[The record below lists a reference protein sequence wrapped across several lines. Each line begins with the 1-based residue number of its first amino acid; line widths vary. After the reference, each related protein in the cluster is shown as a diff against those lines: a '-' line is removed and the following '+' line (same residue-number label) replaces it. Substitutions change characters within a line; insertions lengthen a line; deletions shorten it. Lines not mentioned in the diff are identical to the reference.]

1 MRMIVYF
8 ILLVFLIGCASSS
21 VQENLIKSMAELDE
35 VYIPALVFSNLLRQR
50 ETELAFERFKEKWD
64 KFYNKYHAV
73 EIKYGVD
80 ITDNYWSGD
89 FERANAHV
97 LSAEGFV
104 EQGHLFFT
112 HESLEGV
119 RKILSELRQRNG
131 MVYFLDGMIE
141 FHGYMD
147 EIILYLRG
155 KDEIRDRDLK
165 ELRALFK
172 KLQTSWAKVAQIE
185 VDPDVFCF
193 EADKIKAIE
202 ERVKIQEKRIAA
214 FAASFSSGD
223 SNRIFQSAQDLK
235 PNFIVLYKAFGDFQ
249 PIFDQ
254 VIEERRKREAEEKE

>member
-1 MRMIVYF
+1 
-8 ILLVFLIGCASSS
+8 
-21 VQENLIKSMAELDE
+21 
-35 VYIPALVFSNLLRQR
+35 
-50 ETELAFERFKEKWD
+50 
-64 KFYNKYHAV
+64 
-73 EIKYGVD
+73 
-80 ITDNYWSGD
+80 
-89 FERANAHV
+89 
-97 LSAEGFV
+97 
-104 EQGHLFFT
+104 
-112 HESLEGV
+112 
-119 RKILSELRQRNG
+119 
-131 MVYFLDGMIE
+131 
-141 FHGYMD
+141 MD